1 MVSSSGPRRLKHR
14 NTSSNLVA
22 MLIISILTKILFTII
37 MKTFSELQK
46 DDKLYII
53 DSFGNLEITSITNI
67 VFLTNEEKVKVNL
80 FNRGV
85 FYFPYHSTQYSMYDS
100 IVFSNKEEALT
111 HLKGIKDWAE
121 NIIERTTKSITI
133 LTK

>member
-46 DDKLYII
+46 DDKVYII

-67 VFLTNEEKVKVNL
+67 LFSTNEEKVKVYL
-80 FNRGV
+80 YNRGV

>member
-22 MLIISILTKILFTII
+22 MLIISILTKILITII

-46 DDKLYII
+46 DNKVYII

-67 VFLTNEEKVKVNL
+67 VFSTNEEKVKVNL
-80 FNRGV
+80 FNKGV

-100 IVFSNKEEALT
+100 IIFSDKEEALI

-121 NIIERTTKSITI
+121 NIIERTTESIIT

>member
-1 MVSSSGPRRLKHR
+1 M
-14 NTSSNLVA
+14 SSNLIA
-22 MLIISILTKILFTII
+22 MLINQNFNTI
-37 MKTFSELQK
+37 MKTFSDLQK
-46 DDKLYII
+46 DDKVYII

-67 VFLTNEEKVKVNL
+67 VFSTNEEKVKVNL

-100 IVFSNKEEALT
+100 IIFSDKEEALT

-121 NIIERTTKSITI
+121 NIIERTTESIIT

>member
-1 MVSSSGPRRLKHR
+1 MVSSSGLGRSRGYAEKHEFESR
-14 NTSSNLVA
+14 YHAKNTKNL
-22 MLIISILTKILFTII
+22 ITI

-46 DDKLYII
+46 DDKVYII

-67 VFLTNEEKVKVNL
+67 VFSTNEEKVKVNL
-80 FNRGV
+80 YDKGV

-100 IVFSNKEEALT
+100 IIFSDKEEALI

-121 NIIERTTKSITI
+121 NIIGRTTESIIT

>member
-1 MVSSSGPRRLKHR
+1 
-14 NTSSNLVA
+14 
-22 MLIISILTKILFTII
+22 

-46 DDKLYII
+46 DDKVYII

-67 VFLTNEEKVKVNL
+67 VFSTNEERVKVHL
-80 FNRGV
+80 FNRGI

-100 IVFSNKEEALT
+100 IIFSDKEEALT

-121 NIIERTTKSITI
+121 NIIDRATDSIIT

>member
-1 MVSSSGPRRLKHR
+1 
-14 NTSSNLVA
+14 
-22 MLIISILTKILFTII
+22 

-46 DDKLYII
+46 DDKVYII

-67 VFLTNEEKVKVNL
+67 VFSTNEEKVKVNL

-100 IVFSNKEEALT
+100 IIFSDKEEALT

-121 NIIERTTKSITI
+121 NIIERTTESIIT

>member
-1 MVSSSGPRRLKHR
+1 MVSSSGPGRSRGYAEKHEFESR
-14 NTSSNLVA
+14 YHAKNTKNL
-22 MLIISILTKILFTII
+22 ITI

-46 DDKLYII
+46 DDKVYII

-67 VFLTNEEKVKVNL
+67 VFSTNEEKVKVNL
-80 FNRGV
+80 YDKGV

-100 IVFSNKEEALT
+100 IIFSDKEEALI

-121 NIIERTTKSITI
+121 NIIERTTESIIT

>member
-1 MVSSSGPRRLKHR
+1 MVSSSGPGRSRGYAEKHEFESR
-14 NTSSNLVA
+14 YHAKNTKNL
-22 MLIISILTKILFTII
+22 ITI

-46 DDKLYII
+46 DDKVYII

-67 VFLTNEEKVKVNL
+67 VFSTNEEKVKVNL
-80 FNRGV
+80 FNKGV

-100 IVFSNKEEALT
+100 IIFSDKEEALT

-121 NIIERTTKSITI
+121 NIIERTTESIIT

>member
-1 MVSSSGPRRLKHR
+1 MKWKHEFESHCHAI
-14 NTSSNLVA
+14 N
-22 MLIISILTKILFTII
+22 TKILITI

-46 DDKLYII
+46 DDKVYII

-67 VFLTNEEKVKVNL
+67 VFSTNEERVKVNL

-85 FYFPYHSTQYSMYDS
+85 FYFPYYSTQYSMYDS
-100 IVFSNKEEALT
+100 IIFSDKEEALT
-111 HLKGIKDWAE
+111 HLKGIKDWAQ
-121 NIIERTTKSITI
+121 NIIERTTESITT

>member
-14 NTSSNLVA
+14 NTGSNLVA
-22 MLIISILTKILFTII
+22 MLIITKILITII

-46 DDKLYII
+46 DDKVYII

-67 VFLTNEEKVKVNL
+67 VFSTNEEKVKVNL
-80 FNRGV
+80 FNRGI

-100 IVFSNKEEALT
+100 IIFSDKEEALT

-121 NIIERTTKSITI
+121 NIIERTTESIIT